1 MKGTETI
8 WTIYSCQ
15 RKLRKLSCHLFRHPS
30 WARAMR
36 IRNCILNAILETFKA
51 ITQGE
56 MRSDNKK
63 QNLKPGQE
71 GKSDIRKPLTRTRS
85 SNNQS
90 DFVGDLFTSNRVRR
104 NFHKS
109 GWKLSSGERRAQ
121 MRCSVLKSALAS
133 LPAFRVWYYHP
144 SLPGVC

>member
-15 RKLRKLSCHLFRHPS
+15 RKLRKLSCHLFHHPS
-30 WARAMR
+30 WAHAMR
-36 IRNCILNAILETFKA
+36 IRNCILNAILETSVA

-85 SNNQS
+85 PNNQS
-90 DFVGDLFTSNRVRR
+90 DFIGDLFMSNRVRGD
-104 NFHKS
+104 FHKS

-121 MRCSVLKSALAS
+121 MRCPVLKSTVAS
-133 LPAFRVWYYHP
+133 LPACQLWYYHL
-144 SLPGVC
+144 SLSGAC